1 MIVRYT
7 DHAANE
13 RTFLAWIRTA
23 LAVIAF
29 GGILARSDLYHEASP
44 RPNDVTADAGLV
56 CVAFVIALFIAA
68 YRRFLRTR
76 ATIGHDAAGAQPGG
90 GLEGVLALSLA
101 MVGAAFLATLVV
113 GKPI

>member
-29 GGILARSDLYHEASP
+29 GGILARSDLYREASL
-44 RPNDVTADAGLV
+44 RPHAVTAYAGLV
-56 CVAFVIALFIAA
+56 CVGVGIALFIAA

-76 ATIGHDAAGAQPGG
+76 ATIGRDAASAPQEV
-90 GLEGVLALSLA
+90 GLESVLAVSLA
-101 MVGAAFLATLVV
+101 VVGTAFLATLVG
-113 GKPI
+113 GKAI